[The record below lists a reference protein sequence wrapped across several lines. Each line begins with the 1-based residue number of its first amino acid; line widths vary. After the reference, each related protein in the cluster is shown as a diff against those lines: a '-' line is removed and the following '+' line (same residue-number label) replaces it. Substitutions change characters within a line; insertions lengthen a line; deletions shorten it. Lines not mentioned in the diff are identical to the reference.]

1 MAERG
6 SLLVT
11 FAGRDRPGVTSAV
24 LDSVR
29 QHELSVLDVQQVVIH
44 GRLILAVHLGCVTD
58 HMAVLGAL
66 RTVANALDMDL
77 DVLDRDSGAPPP
89 RAGADRCQ
97 VTLLAARLSAAAL
110 AAVTARV
117 AELGGNI
124 ERIERIAA
132 YPVTAV
138 ELTVTGVAPGQ
149 LKAALGEQAAGS
161 GLDVAVQPAGLLRRA
176 KRLVVMDVDSTLV
189 QGEVIEMLAARA
201 GCADQ
206 VAALTAAA
214 MAGELEF
221 AESLRQRVAL
231 LAGMDVGVLDAVRR
245 DVRLA
250 PGARTLV
257 RTLRRLDHKVGI
269 VSGGFTQITDALVAQ
284 LGLDYAA
291 ANELEVIDGRLTG
304 RIVGPII
311 DRAGKAAALERF
323 AAQAGVPLAQTVA
336 VGDGANDIDM
346 LTRAGLGIAFNA
358 KPLVRAA
365 ADVSVS
371 LPYLDTVLFLLGI
384 SRAEVEAVEE
394 AAQDPL
400 TPPAVDC

>member
-1 MAERG
+1 MTEPA

-11 FAGRDRPGVTSAV
+11 VAGRDRPGVTGAILDAV
-24 LDSVR
+24 GR
-29 QHELSVLDVQQVVIH
+29 HGLSVLDVQQVVIR
-44 GRLILAVHLGCVTD
+44 GRLILAVHLGCVAD
-58 HMAVLGAL
+58 EEAVSRDLRKAAADLGME
-66 RTVANALDMDL
+66 LDIL
-77 DVLDRDSGAPPP
+77 GNDVVAPPVRVP
-89 RAGADRCQ
+89 VTDRCQ
-97 VTLLAARLSAAAL
+97 VTILAARLSTPAL
-110 AAVTARV
+110 AGVAARV

-124 ERIERIAA
+124 ERIDRIAS

-138 ELTVTGVAPGQ
+138 ELAVTGVEAGR
-149 LKAALGEQAAGS
+149 LKAALGGQAVEA

-201 GCADQ
+201 GCADE
-206 VAALTAAA
+206 VAAVTAAA

-221 AESLRQRVAL
+221 AESLRRRVAL
-231 LAGMDVGVLDAVRR
+231 LAGLDVGVLDQVRR
-245 DVRLA
+245 EVKLA

-257 RTLRRLDHKVGI
+257 RTLKRLDHRVGV
-269 VSGGFTQITDALVAQ
+269 VSGGFTQITDGLVAD

-291 ANELEVIDGRLTG
+291 ANELEVVDGRLTG
-304 RIVGPII
+304 RLVGPII

-346 LTRAGLGIAFNA
+346 LSRAGLGIAFNA
-358 KPLVRAA
+358 KPVVRAA

-371 LPYLDTVLFLLGI
+371 QPYLDTVLFLLGI
-384 SRAEVEAVEE
+384 SREEVEAAESS
-394 AAQDPL
+394 QP
-400 TPPAVDC
+400 